1 MRIPVRDT
9 LGLLKQS
16 AKEFFQDDCPRLAAA
31 LSYYTV
37 FALGPLIALLLLL
50 AGLIWDPQEVQNAI
64 GYQIRDLMGQQA
76 SHEVLAMVA
85 HKDPT
90 GGRGPLATGIGLAL
104 LVFGATG
111 AFLQLQAAL
120 NKAWHVEPDP
130 SQGGIKNFIT
140 KRVFSFGL
148 ILGIVFLLI
157 VSLAVTAAVSAVTE
171 RLGSGLP
178 EKMMLVLEFVFA
190 FAVVTFLFAAM
201 FKFLPDAKIEWR
213 DVWVG
218 AIGTTIL
225 FVIGKFL
232 IGFYLGRSD
241 PGSSFGSAATLA
253 VILIWIY
260 YASHIVL
267 YGAEFT
273 QAWANKFG
281 SGIRP
286 EEGAAIVAEQKKRV
300 TGPAAGTVEVSKRS
314 QESGVR
320 GVQVAGER
328 RKARAPWPLK
338 PDTP

>member
-1 MRIPVRDT
+1 MKIRARET
-9 LGLLKQS
+9 LGLMKQS
-16 AKEFFQDDCPRLAAA
+16 GKEFFHDDCPALAAA

-37 FALGPLIALLLLL
+37 FALGPLIALLFLL

-64 GYQIRDLMGQQA
+64 GYQISDLMGKQA
-76 SHEVLAMVA
+76 SDEVLTMVA
-85 HKDPT
+85 HRDPT
-90 GGRGPLATGIGLAL
+90 GGQGPMATVIGLAL
-104 LVFGATG
+104 LIFGATG
-111 AFLQLQAAL
+111 AFLQLQSAL

-130 SQGGIKNFIT
+130 SQGGIKNFIS

-157 VSLAVTAAVSAVTE
+157 VSLAVTAAVSALTE
-171 RLGSGLP
+171 RFGSGLP
-178 EKMMLVLEFVFA
+178 EKLMLVLEFVFA
-190 FAVVTFLFAAM
+190 FVVVTFLFAAM
-201 FKFLPDAKIEWR
+201 FKFLPDAKVEWR

-232 IGFYLGRSD
+232 IGFYLGKSD
-241 PGSSFGSAATLA
+241 PGSSFGAAGTLA

-286 EEGAAIVAEQKKRV
+286 EAGAAKVVDQKKIV
-300 TGPAAGTVEVSKRS
+300 TGPAAGTTKTISDRP
-314 QESGVR
+314 
-320 GVQVAGER
+320 A
-328 RKARAPWPLK
+328 
-338 PDTP
+338 

>member
-1 MRIPVRDT
+1 MKIRVPET
-9 LGLLKQS
+9 LALLTQS
-16 AKEFFQDDCPRLAAA
+16 GKEFFHDDCPRLAAA

-50 AGLIWDPQEVQNAI
+50 AGLIWDPQEVQHAI
-64 GYQIRDLMGQQA
+64 GYQLSDLMGKQA
-76 SHEVLAMVA
+76 SQEVLAMVA

-90 GGRGPLATGIGLAL
+90 GGRGPMATAIGLAL
-104 LVFGATG
+104 LIFGATG

-171 RLGSGLP
+171 RFGSGLP
-178 EKMMLVLEFVFA
+178 EQLMLVLEFVFA
-190 FAVVTFLFAAM
+190 FAVVTLLFAAM
-201 FKFLPDAKIEWR
+201 FKILPDAKIEWR

-241 PGSSFGSAATLA
+241 PGSSFGSAGTLA

-273 QAWANKFG
+273 QVWANKFG

-286 EEGAAIVAEQKKRV
+286 EEGAAKVVEQKKRV
-300 TGPAAGTVEVSKRS
+300 TGPAAGTT
-314 QESGVR
+314 SG
-320 GVQVAGER
+320 Q
-328 RKARAPWPLK
+328 RA
-338 PDTP
+338 

>member
-1 MRIPVRDT
+1 
-9 LGLLKQS
+9 
-16 AKEFFQDDCPRLAAA
+16 
-31 LSYYTV
+31 
-37 FALGPLIALLLLL
+37 
-50 AGLIWDPQEVQNAI
+50 
-64 GYQIRDLMGQQA
+64 MGQQA
-76 SHEVLAMVA
+76 SREVLAMVA

-90 GGRGPLATGIGLAL
+90 GGRGPLATVVGLGL

-171 RLGSGLP
+171 RFGSGLP
-178 EKMMLVLEFVFA
+178 EKLMLVLEFVFA

-225 FVIGKFL
+225 FVLGKFL

-300 TGPAAGTVEVSKRS
+300 TGPAAGTTTTK
-314 QESGVR
+314 SG
-320 GVQVAGER
+320 QPA
-328 RKARAPWPLK
+328 
-338 PDTP
+338 

>member
-1 MRIPVRDT
+1 MKIRARET
-9 LGLLKQS
+9 LDLLKQS
-16 AKEFFQDDCPRLAAA
+16 GKEFFQDDCPQLAAA

-50 AGLIWDPQEVQNAI
+50 AGLIWNPQEVQNAI
-64 GYQIRDLMGQQA
+64 GYQIRDLMGPQA
-76 SHEVLAMVA
+76 AEEVLSIVA
-85 HKDPT
+85 HRDPT
-90 GGRGPLATGIGLAL
+90 GGQGPMATIIGIAL
-104 LVFGATG
+104 LIFGATG
-111 AFLQLQAAL
+111 AFLQLQSAL
-120 NKAWHVEPDP
+120 NTAWHVEPDP

-157 VSLAVTAAVSAVTE
+157 VSLAVTAAVSALAE
-171 RLGSGLP
+171 RYGSGLP
-178 EKMMLVLEFVFA
+178 DTVMLVLEFVFA
-190 FAVVTFLFAAM
+190 FVVVTFLFAAM
-201 FKFLPDAKIEWR
+201 FKILPDAKIEWR

-241 PGSSFGSAATLA
+241 PGSSFGAAGTLA

-273 QAWANKFG
+273 QAWANKYG
-281 SGIRP
+281 SGVRP
-286 EEGAAIVAEQKKRV
+286 EAGAAKVVEQKKVV
-300 TGPAAGTVEVSKRS
+300 TGPAAGTTKTKSD
-314 QESGVR
+314 QP
-320 GVQVAGER
+320 A
-328 RKARAPWPLK
+328 
-338 PDTP
+338 